1 MIVCPRCGERL
12 PEGFTRCDACGAYLV
27 VMPAAG
33 SGPGASAGAG
43 PRGGP
48 GASAGPGARG
58 GSPAGRHAPKGRP
71 DAKHGSAPRRKTLG
85 LSNSTWVMIIVGLL
99 IGGAIGFALKSSIA
113 PRGQS
118 GMPAGPADVMAGAS
132 GGGMPAAGGA
142 MPADIMA
149 EVQKDRAILEK
160 NPDDVSANVDLG
172 NLLFDSGQ
180 WEKATEHYGRALAK
194 EPNNPDVRVDMAVAF
209 HNLGQDQRA
218 RQEMERV
225 TREHPDHRNAWLN
238 LGVVTSSMGDNKA
251 AIAAWEQYLKLDP
264 TGEHAASI
272 RDEVARLK
280 QGR

>member
-27 VMPAAG
+27 VVPAAG
-33 SGPGASAGAG
+33 AGHGPGA
-43 PRGGP
+43 GG
-48 GASAGPGARG
+48 GSGGRG

-71 DAKHGSAPRRKTLG
+71 DAKHAPAPRRKTLG
-85 LSNSTWVMIIVGLL
+85 LSNGTWVMIIVGLL

-113 PRGQS
+113 PRGQG
-118 GMPAGPADVMAGAS
+118 GMPAGPADVMAGG

-180 WEKATEHYGRALAK
+180 WDKATEHYGRALAK

-264 TGEHAASI
+264 NGEHAASI